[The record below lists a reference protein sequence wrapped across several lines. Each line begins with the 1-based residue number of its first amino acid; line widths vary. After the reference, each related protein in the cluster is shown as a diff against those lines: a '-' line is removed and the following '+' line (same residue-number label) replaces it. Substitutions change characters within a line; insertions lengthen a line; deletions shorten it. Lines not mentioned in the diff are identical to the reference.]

1 MTPNF
6 IQHLIAQ
13 TLCLILSCTLLS
25 AQTLRPAEV
34 VSLSKSGPK
43 QADSL
48 LRAKGFSMIST
59 RGDSTRTLVAY
70 GYQEMQN
77 GSKVQRL
84 LLIGWTNHFANV
96 EVEYD
101 VWQQRDAQD
110 WTNQLLQAGYK
121 KTDLGSPETKD
132 KSPLTVSIFKKG
144 NNGIYCQEQTDS
156 KSGGTVYKFSITPA
170 HFKGNTL

>member
-13 TLCLILSCTLLS
+13 ALCLILSCTLLS
-25 AQTLRPAEV
+25 AQTLQPAEV

-48 LRAKGFSMIST
+48 LRAKGFSMMST
-59 RGDSTRTLVAY
+59 RSDSTRTLASYV
-70 GYQEMQN
+70 YQGIQR

-84 LLIGWTNHFANV
+84 LLIGWTNHFNKV

-101 VWQQRDAQD
+101 VWQQKDAED
-110 WTNQLLQAGYK
+110 WTSQFLQAGYQ
-121 KTDLGSPETKD
+121 KTILGSPETKD
-132 KSPLTVSIFKKG
+132 KSPVTVTLFKKG
-144 NNGIYCQEQTDS
+144 NNGIYCQQQTDS
-156 KSGGTVYKFSITPA
+156 KSGGTVYKFSITSA
-170 HFKGNTL
+170 GFKGNTL